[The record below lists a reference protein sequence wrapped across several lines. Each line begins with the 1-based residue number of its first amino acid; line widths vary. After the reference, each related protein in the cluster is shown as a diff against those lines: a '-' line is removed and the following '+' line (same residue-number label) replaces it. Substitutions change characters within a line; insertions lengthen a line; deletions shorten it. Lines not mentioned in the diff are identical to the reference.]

1 MNTQALYMFLLSLE
15 VLFLFLIE
23 LYISMIGRGL
33 LDLHSP
39 VDSYKLLIVK
49 LQCPQIY
56 QLVRL
61 IFSGI
66 VILLRISHLCYI

>member
-1 MNTQALYMFLLSLE
+1 
-15 VLFLFLIE
+15 
-23 LYISMIGRGL
+23 MIGRGL

-39 VDSYKLLIVK
+39 VDSYELLIVK
-49 LQCPQIY
+49 RCPQIY

-66 VILLRISHLCYI
+66 VILPRVSRLCYI

>member
-49 LQCPQIY
+49 RSVP
-56 QLVRL
+56 
-61 IFSGI
+61 SN
-66 VILLRISHLCYI
+66 ISTGQTNLFGNCNFTEN

>member
-1 MNTQALYMFLLSLE
+1 MFLLSLE

-49 LQCPQIY
+49 RCPQIY

-66 VILLRISHLCYI
+66 VILLRISCLCYIWLH